1 LNRASLMKIAV
12 ALVVLGG
19 AAAALGATALSGGHH
34 AKARKVVRA
43 ISEIDYVTST
53 NELIG
58 ESSVIVYGVA
68 TGQPSFTV
76 KSDDGMYGDYQ
87 QDVRVLDVLKG
98 QATSSVK
105 VVRIGLSAAA
115 QASGVQ
121 ADDLGGRLPA
131 GPTVY
136 FLQPSAAPGVL
147 QLVGH
152 TQGSLVFGAN
162 GRVAKV
168 EQHGF
173 GSFVGLTLAQVKA
186 RVAAGA

>member
-1 LNRASLMKIAV
+1 MKIAV

-19 AAAALGATALSGGHH
+19 AAAALGATAFSGGHH
-34 AKARKVVRA
+34 AKPRKIVRS
-43 ISEIDYVTST
+43 ISEIDYVSST
-53 NELIG
+53 RELLNR
-58 ESSVIVYGVA
+58 SSLVVYGVA
-68 TGQPSFTV
+68 IGQPSFTV

-105 VVRIGLSAAA
+105 VVRIGLSSAA

-121 ADDLGGRLPA
+121 ADALGGRLPA

-147 QLVGH
+147 QIVGH
-152 TQGSLVFGAN
+152 TQGSLILGSN

-168 EQHGF
+168 ETHGF
-173 GSFVGLTLAQVKA
+173 DSFVGLTLSQVKA
-186 RVAAGA
+186 LVARGA